1 MLRSPEI
8 IIQTWRSA
16 RKSITGLTETD
27 MRTALLEFDRLWN
40 ELFPAEQVRIIQ
52 LLVERVDVGIDG
64 VDIKLRV
71 DGVTSL
77 VGELVRNSTT
87 QQNAA

>member
-1 MLRSPEI
+1 V
-8 IIQTWRSA
+8 
-16 RKSITGLTETD
+16 
-27 MRTALLEFDRLWN
+27 RTALHEFDQLWN
-40 ELFPAEQVRIIQ
+40 ELFPAEQARIIQ
-52 LLVERVDVGIDG
+52 LLVERVDVGIEG

-77 VGELVRNSTT
+77 VGELTGDSTT